1 MFIDEKTQKTIY
13 ATLGNSVSHDTMR
26 SQDLIPVF
34 MTVIRDTPEYVQLM
48 NQLPAYAQ
56 EDKKSEW
63 WDSEDAVWLLT
74 ELIDTLELY
83 APEGYTFGTHTG
95 DGSDYGYWKNDDT
108 GGDTLESI
116 LDDSD
121 KCESFAEIILEEIRS
136 DEEQLRHIGSNIIKA
151 YLNGDCDDLL
161 IALCG
166 WSMDSLLK
174 KYQESRTKIY
184 TCPECQEEALR
195 YAIIDTDGT
204 NLEEGYSCRECGAEF
219 IGLRNHGVIELN
231 PEITTDDE

>member
-1 MFIDEKTQKTIY
+1 MFTDEKTQKTIY
-13 ATLGNSVSHDTMR
+13 ATLGNSVSHGTMR
-26 SQDLIPVF
+26 NQDLIPVF
-34 MTVIRDTPEYVQLM
+34 MTVIRDTAEYVQLM

-56 EDKKSEW
+56 EDKESEW

-95 DGSDYGYWKNDDT
+95 DGSDYGYWKVDEKED
-108 GGDTLESI
+108 DTLESI
-116 LDDSD
+116 LEDSD
-121 KCESFAEIILEEIRS
+121 KCESFAEVVLGEISS
-136 DEEQLRHIGSNIIKA
+136 DEEQPRHIGSNIIKA

-174 KYQESRTKIY
+174 KYQKSRKKFY

-195 YAIIDTDGT
+195 YAMIDTDGT
-204 NLEEGYSCRECGAEF
+204 NLEEGYCCEECEAEF
-219 IGLRNHGVIELN
+219 LGLHNHEVIELN
-231 PEITTDDE
+231 PEITEDNE